1 MATLHV
7 RNIPERL
14 YKRIQKLADEE
25 NRSLTAEVVQLLGQG
40 IKLREMRREAGVT
53 LEHIRQ
59 RAQKTQLPAT
69 WQNSADLL
77 REDRSR

>member
-40 IKLREMRREAGVT
+40 IKLRETRREAGVT
-53 LEHIRQ
+53 LEHIGQ
-59 RAQKTQLPAT
+59 RAQKTRLPAT
-69 WQNSADLL
+69 WQNSTDLL